1 MKNILSK
8 CLIIVGL
15 IFILFGSGLYI
26 QTIIPTTIDPIGAK
40 ETTNSLYPLAITI
53 NSINVNLPII
63 PAAKTNGK
71 FETTK
76 NGVTY
81 LTDSVLPAQTGNS
94 VFYGHNWSNL
104 LGNLKNVKRGDT
116 IELKYSN
123 GEVKTFTVD
132 LITEMPAEYA
142 KVSLDS
148 NQKVMTIYTCSG
160 FLDSKRIIVTANYT
174 GTVI

>member
-53 NSINVNLPII
+53 NSINVNLSII
-63 PAAKTNGK
+63 PSAKTNNK

>member
-15 IFILFGSGLYI
+15 IFILFGAGLYI
-26 QTIIPTTIDPIGAK
+26 QTIIPTSIDPLDAK
-40 ETTNSLYPLAITI
+40 ESVDNKYPIAITI
-53 NSINVNLPII
+53 NSISVNLPII
-63 PAAKTNGK
+63 PASRSNGK

-81 LTDSVLPAQTGNS
+81 LTDSVLPSQTGNS

-104 LGNLKNVKRGDT
+104 LGNLKNVKRGDI
-116 IELKYSN
+116 IELKYVG

-132 LITEMPAEYA
+132 LITESLAKYA
-142 KVSLDS
+142 KVSLESD
-148 NQKVMTIYTCSG
+148 QKVMTLYTCSG

-174 GTVI
+174 GSII

>member
-8 CLIIVGL
+8 CLIASGV
-15 IFILFGSGLYI
+15 IFILFGTGLYI
-26 QTIIPTTIDPIGAK
+26 QTFIPTSVDPLIAK
-40 ETTNSLYPLAITI
+40 ETSNSVQPNTITI
-53 NSINVNLPII
+53 SSINVNLPII
-63 PAAKTNGK
+63 PATRNNGK

-81 LTDSVLPAQTGNS
+81 LTDSAIPAQTGNS

-116 IELKYSN
+116 IELKYAN
-123 GEVKTFTVD
+123 GEAKVFTVD
-132 LITEMPAEYA
+132 LITELPAKYA
-142 KVSLDS
+142 KVSLESD
-148 NQKVMTIYTCSG
+148 QKVMTIYTCSG

-174 GTVI
+174 GSII

>member
-8 CLIIVGL
+8 CLIIIGIV
-15 IFILFGSGLYI
+15 FILFGSGLYI
-26 QTIIPTTIDPIGAK
+26 QTIIPTSINPIGAK
-40 ETTNSLYPLAITI
+40 ETSNSQFPLAITI
-53 NSINVNLPII
+53 NSINVNLPIV
-63 PAAKTNGK
+63 PSAKKSGK

-81 LTDSVLPAQTGNS
+81 LTDSVLPSETGNS

-104 LGNLKNVKRGDT
+104 LGKLKNVKRGDT
-116 IELKYSN
+116 IELKYLS
-123 GEVKTFTVD
+123 GEVKTFTID

-142 KVSLDS
+142 KVRLESD
-148 NQKVMTIYTCSG
+148 QKVMTIYTCSG

-174 GTVI
+174 GSII